1 MKEHLR
7 QELLTKYPEWHLNP
21 FRLSIAEIEAL
32 LSVLDHFFQCY
43 TLPQIRAC
51 LQELVYDSLRAEDSD
66 AHSHVTTHEDI
77 EKLVEA
83 AWIICKQNS
92 NETEPKKQDLVND
105 NKNEEVVENV
115 QLAGSYS
122 VIHDFFES
130 FTLPFARYYL
140 LSAIKAA
147 EDLSIW
153 DKRAPIDLLHFFDM
167 LKSLISAVYSIVN
180 KDNTVKLVILSKPGG
195 SPDITQYHLYCGPYD
210 QLEAWDFFPRSLS
223 AKEYYDPYKALQK
236 FTKWHSKQEWQ
247 MTLRYILSYAL
258 GNSSLSELGVN
269 LELVRI
275 SELLQKMLEA
285 CHLIYVRTAIQPQKP

>member
-1 MKEHLR
+1 MKEHLK
-7 QELLTKYPEWHLNP
+7 QELLTKYPEWHHNP
-21 FRLSIAEIEAL
+21 LRLSIDEIEAPY
-32 LSVLDHFFQCY
+32 SVLGHFFECY

-66 AHSHVTTHEDI
+66 AASHVTTHEDI

-83 AWIICKQNS
+83 AWVILKQNS
-92 NETEPKKQDLVND
+92 NEPDPKTQDSVND
-105 NKNEEVVENV
+105 NQIKEVEENV
-115 QLAGSYS
+115 QLAGSYRI
-122 VIHDFFES
+122 IHDFFES

-153 DKRAPIDLLHFFDM
+153 DKRAPTDLLHFFDM
-167 LKSLISAVYSIVN
+167 LKSLISAVYSIEKKGTKIKHIV
-180 KDNTVKLVILSKPGG
+180 LSKPTG
-195 SPDITQYHLYCGPYD
+195 SPDVTQYHLYCGPYD
-210 QLEAWDFFPRSLS
+210 QLEAWDFFPRCLS
-223 AKEYYDPYKALQK
+223 AKEYCDPYKALQK

-285 CHLIYVRTAIQPQKP
+285 CHLIYVRTAVQPQKP